1 MNLLNIFFIFIKL
14 GIMDFYLLNTDKKTL
29 IIADCTI
36 YEYPR
41 KYKKPKETNAIIVDK
56 YMNVAEIIKTVN
68 DIKKLKKTAKGK
80 VQERV
85 RINQPCK
92 PCLPDNE
99 PDWEFINKH
108 EVEEQ
113 NYQKRPVLTD
123 EYKKLYDF

>member
-1 MNLLNIFFIFIKL
+1 
-14 GIMDFYLLNTDKKTL
+14 
-29 IIADCTI
+29 
-36 YEYPR
+36 
-41 KYKKPKETNAIIVDK
+41 
-56 YMNVAEIIKTVN
+56 MNVAEIIKTVN

-113 NYQKRPVLTD
+113 NYQKRLVLTD

>member
-1 MNLLNIFFIFIKL
+1 MDFHFLNI
-14 GIMDFYLLNTDKKTL
+14 DNNTL

-36 YEYPR
+36 YEYPI

-56 YMNVAEIIKTVN
+56 YMNVAEIIKAVN

-80 VQERV
+80 VQERA

-92 PCLPDNE
+92 PCLPDID
-99 PDWEFINKH
+99 PSWELINK
-108 EVEEQ
+108 EDVEEKV
-113 NYQKRPVLTD
+113 YQKRPVLTD